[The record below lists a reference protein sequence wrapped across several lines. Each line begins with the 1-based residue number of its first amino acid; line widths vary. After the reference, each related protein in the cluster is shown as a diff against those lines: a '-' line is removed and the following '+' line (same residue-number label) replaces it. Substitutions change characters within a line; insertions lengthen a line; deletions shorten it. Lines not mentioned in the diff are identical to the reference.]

1 MNNRT
6 EPTKEQ
12 NEAAIRA
19 LKRESKGSISGLTDA
34 RAGLA
39 YKGDKVSPGIYSVV
53 AFCRNGSVQVNV
65 ADFWFKE
72 EGDEWM
78 RQETARIM
86 AEELADRINE
96 Q

>member
-1 MNNRT
+1 MNNRI

-19 LKRESKGSISGLTDA
+19 LKREGREKPPFLFIDATAGMDPHPWPGSYVVKATGEDMQRVTIATFPFDPFSGD
-34 RAGLA
+34 R
-39 YKGDKVSPGIYSVV
+39 
-53 AFCRNGSVQVNV
+53 R
-65 ADFWFKE
+65 
-72 EGDEWM
+72 
-78 RQETARIM
+78 ETARIL

>member
-19 LKRESKGSISGLTDA
+19 LKRETRGTPSQKLTQA
-34 RAGLA
+34 RVGIHNHHA
-39 YKGDKVSPGIYSVV
+39 KDCPGMYSVTAYV
-53 AFCRNGSVQVNV
+53 NGQAVNV
-65 ADFWFKE
+65 ADVWFHDGV
-72 EGDEWM
+72 EGWINQD
-78 RQETARIM
+78 TARIM

-96 Q
+96 QQ